1 MKINQFHFSPWR
13 TVQILFSIAVLGF
26 LIPKIPVSQLGFSN
40 IQTNTNS
47 TSKAHPDAYS
57 LEFNL
62 PGTTDRKQLIQREIE
77 LYQSKLQQDPKS
89 GIILTALANAY
100 WKQGKATGE
109 VSWYLL
115 AEQTAMRSIAEL
127 PFENSGAKL
136 ILAQVAQARHEFKQA
151 RSIALEVL
159 KVSPRSDEARSIL
172 ATCALATGSLLE
184 AETQIKVLVNQA
196 PNLTNLTKQALL
208 EEAQGKPTT
217 IETFR
222 LAIQTEEAGEIGE
235 SALVRVLLGR
245 HFADRG
251 DFDRAESLYQE
262 SLKILPRYPL
272 ALLYLA
278 ALQIRRGQ
286 YSEADRTY
294 DQVIVYSQQ
303 ATNIYDHTVLRGKA
317 KIRQLRQEP
326 YQDFLQEAEKILR
339 KDTNAG
345 HENGGFG
352 HQRELAQLLLDRNQ
366 NQDAVES
373 LRLMQKE
380 INLRKDAKTW
390 STLASAWMVNDR
402 LPEAKTAIQSALK
415 SGIQNPEIFIK
426 AALIERKI
434 GNTIQA
440 KSYEEKA
447 RAIDSKIDL
456 NKQLDFSF

>member
-13 TVQILFSIAVLGF
+13 TVQILFPIVVIGL
-26 LIPKIPVSQLGFSN
+26 LIPKIPISQFGLFN
-40 IQTNTNS
+40 MQTNTKIN
-47 TSKAHPDAYS
+47 ANPDAYS
-57 LEFNL
+57 LELNL
-62 PGTTDRKQLIQREIE
+62 PGTIDRKQLIQREIE

-89 GIILTALANAY
+89 GMFLTALANAY

-109 VSWYLL
+109 VSWHLL
-115 AEQTAMRSIAEL
+115 AEQTALRSIAEL

-136 ILAQVAQARHEFKQA
+136 ILAQIAQARHEFQQA
-151 RSIALEVL
+151 RAIALEVL
-159 KVSPRSDEARSIL
+159 KVSPRNDEARSIL
-172 ATCALATGSLLE
+172 ATCALATGNLME
-184 AETQIKVLVNQA
+184 AETQIKLLVDRA
-196 PNLTNLTKQALL
+196 PNLANLTKQALL

-251 DFDRAESLYQE
+251 DLDRAESLYQE

-303 ATNIYDHTVLRGKA
+303 ATNIYDHTILRGRA
-317 KIRQLRQEP
+317 KIRQLRNEP
-326 YQDFLQEAEKILR
+326 YQELLQEAEKILR
-339 KDTNAG
+339 KETNAG

-366 NQDAVES
+366 NQDAIEA
-373 LRLMQKE
+373 LRLMQQE

-402 LPEAKTAIQSALK
+402 LPEAQNAIQSALK
-415 SGIQNPEIFIK
+415 SGIQNPVIFMK
-426 AALIERKI
+426 AALIEQKM
-434 GNTIQA
+434 GNSIQA
-440 KSYEEKA
+440 KIHEKQA
-447 RAIDSKIDL
+447 RLIDSKIDL
-456 NKQLDFSF
+456 NRQVDFEF